1 MFDIHHP
8 ATDHHDMRDLTII
21 GGGPT
26 GIFAAFQC
34 GMNNISC
41 RIVESMS
48 QLGGQLAALYP
59 EKHIYDVAGFPEVP
73 AIDLVE
79 SLWKQAERYNPDV
92 VLGET
97 VTKYTKL
104 DDGTF
109 ETRTAAGNVYRSRAL
124 LIAAGLGAFEPRKLP
139 QLGNIDHLVGS
150 SVHYAVKSVD
160 DFRDKRVV
168 IVGGGDSAL
177 DWTVGLMKTAASVT
191 LVHRGHEFQ
200 GHGKTAHEVEQARE
214 AGTIDVHLETE
225 VRCIEESNGEL
236 CRLDLRSSAGEVTS
250 LEVDRLL
257 ILIGFKSNLGPLAGW
272 DLELCDNALVVDT
285 HMKTSVDGL
294 YAAGDIA
301 HYSGKLKIIQ
311 TGLSEATM
319 AVRHSLSYIKPG
331 EKIRNVFSSVKM
343 AKEKKAAEA
352 NNAAE
357 GASKASENKA
367 E

>member
-1 MFDIHHP
+1 MLDIHHP

-34 GMNNISC
+34 GMNNITC

-73 AIDLVE
+73 AISLVE

-104 DDGTF
+104 EDGTF
-109 ETRTAAGNVYRSRAL
+109 ETRTAAGHAYRSRAL

-139 QLGNIDHLVGS
+139 QLGNIDHLVGK
-150 SVHYAVKSVD
+150 SVFYAVRSVN
-160 DFRDKRVV
+160 DFRDKHVV

-177 DWTVGLMKTAASVT
+177 DWTVGLMKNAASVT
-191 LVHRGHEFQ
+191 LVHRAHEFH
-200 GHGKTAHEVEQARE
+200 GHGKTAHEVELARE
-214 AGTIDVHLETE
+214 SGTISVHLETE
-225 VRCIEESNGEL
+225 VRGIEERDGAL
-236 CRLDLRSSAGEVTS
+236 THVHLRDSDS
-250 LEVDRLL
+250 LESRIEADRLL

-272 DLELCDNALVVDT
+272 DLELFDNALVVDT

-301 HYSGKLKIIQ
+301 HYPGKLKIIQ

-343 AKEKKAAEA
+343 AKEKKAAE
-352 NNAAE
+352 E
-357 GASKASENKA
+357 KQSSENRVQ
-367 E
+367 

>member
-1 MFDIHHP
+1 MFDIHSDM
-8 ATDHHDMRDLTII
+8 TDHRDMRDLTII

-41 RIVESMS
+41 RIIESMS

-73 AIDLVE
+73 AISLVE

-104 DDGTF
+104 EDGTF
-109 ETRTAAGNVYRSRAL
+109 ETETNTGSIYRSRAL
-124 LIAAGLGAFEPRKLP
+124 LIAAGLGAFEPRTLP
-139 QLGNIDHLVGS
+139 QLGDISHLVGS
-150 SVHYAVKSVD
+150 SVFYAVKSVN
-160 DFRDKRVV
+160 DFRDRNVV

-177 DWTVGLMKTAASVT
+177 DWTVGLMKVARSVT

-200 GHGKTAHEVEQARE
+200 GHGKTAHEVLDAKEEGKLA
-214 AGTIDVHLETE
+214 VHLDTE
-225 VRCIEESNGEL
+225 VRCIDVEGNAL
-236 CRLDLRSSAGEVTS
+236 KRLHLRSRSGSES
-250 LEVDRLL
+250 SVDAERLL

-272 DLELCDNALVVDT
+272 DLELCENALVVDT

-301 HYSGKLKIIQ
+301 WYPGKLKIIQ

-331 EKIRNVFSSVKM
+331 EKIRTVFSSVRM
-343 AKEKKAAEA
+343 AKE
-352 NNAAE
+352 
-357 GASKASENKA
+357 NKTP
-367 E
+367 

>member
-1 MFDIHHP
+1 MFDIHNP
-8 ATDHHDMRDLTII
+8 TTDHQDIRDLTII

-34 GMNNISC
+34 GMNNLSC
-41 RIVESMS
+41 RIIESMS

-79 SLWKQAERYNPDV
+79 SLWTQAERYNPDV
-92 VLGET
+92 VLGEM

-109 ETRTAAGNVYRSRAL
+109 ETRTNAGHVYRSRAV

-139 QLGNIDHLVGS
+139 QLGNIDHLTGS
-150 SVHYAVKSVD
+150 SVYYAVKSVD
-160 DFRDKRVV
+160 DFKGKRVV

-177 DWTVGLMKTAASVT
+177 DWTVGLMKNAASVT
-191 LVHRGHEFQ
+191 LVHRSKEFH
-200 GHGKTAHEVEQARE
+200 GHGKTAHEVEQAK
-214 AGTIDVHLETE
+214 ADGTIDVHLQTE
-225 VRCIEESNGEL
+225 VASIEESNGAL
-236 CRLDLRSSAGEVTS
+236 TRVHLRSRNGEEWV
-250 LEVDRLL
+250 VDADRLL

-272 DLELCDNALVVDT
+272 DIELAENALVVDS

-301 HYSGKLKIIQ
+301 HYPGKLKIIQ

-343 AKEKKAAEA
+343 AKEKKAAEQQ
-352 NNAAE
+352 N
-357 GASKASENKA
+357 GGENKA
-367 E
+367 Q

>member
-1 MFDIHHP
+1 MFDIHNES
-8 ATDHHDMRDLTII
+8 TDHQDMRDLTII

-34 GMNNISC
+34 GMNNITC
-41 RIVESMS
+41 RIIESMS

-73 AIDLVE
+73 AIGLVE

-104 DDGTF
+104 EDGTF
-109 ETRTAAGNVYRSRAL
+109 ETRTSNGGVYRSKAL
-124 LIAAGLGAFEPRKLP
+124 LIAAGLGAFEPRTLP
-139 QLGNIDHLVGS
+139 QLGDISHLEGS
-150 SVHYAVKSVD
+150 SVFYSVRSVN
-160 DFRDKRVV
+160 DFRDRHVV

-177 DWTVGLMKTAASVT
+177 DWTVGLMKVAASVT
-191 LVHRGHEFQ
+191 VVHRAHEFH
-200 GHGKTAHEVEQARE
+200 GHGKTAHEVLEARD
-214 AGTIDVHLETE
+214 AGRLKVFMDTE
-225 VRCIEESNGEL
+225 VRSIEEQEGMLS
-236 CRLDLRSSAGEVTS
+236 RLHLRSRSGSETTLDA
-250 LEVDRLL
+250 DRLL

-301 HYSGKLKIIQ
+301 FYPGKLKIIQ

-331 EKIRNVFSSVKM
+331 EKIRSVFSSVKM
-343 AKEKKAAEA
+343 SNDKKAQ
-352 NNAAE
+352 
-357 GASKASENKA
+357 
-367 E
+367 

>member
-1 MFDIHHP
+1 
-8 ATDHHDMRDLTII
+8 MRDLTII

-79 SLWKQAERYNPDV
+79 SLWAQAERYNPDV
-92 VLGET
+92 VLGEA

-104 DDGTF
+104 EDGTF
-109 ETRTAAGNVYRSRAL
+109 ETQTDAGNVYRSRAV

-139 QLGNIDHLVGS
+139 QLGNIDHLTGS
-150 SVHYAVKSVD
+150 SVYYAVKSVE
-160 DFRDKRVV
+160 DFKGKRVV

-177 DWTVGLMKTAASVT
+177 DWTVGLMKNAASVT
-191 LVHRGHEFQ
+191 LVHRAKEFQ
-200 GHGKTAHEVEQARE
+200 GHGKTAYEVEQARE
-214 AGTIDVHLETE
+214 SGAIDVYLETE
-225 VRCIEESNGEL
+225 VASIEQQGGAL
-236 CRLDLRSSAGEVTS
+236 TGVYLRSTNGAEWAV
-250 LEVDRLL
+250 EADRLL

-272 DLELCDNALVVDT
+272 DLELCENALVVDT

-301 HYSGKLKIIQ
+301 HYLGKLKIIQ

-352 NNAAE
+352 KQAE
-357 GASKASENKA
+357 ENKA
-367 E
+367 Q

>member
-1 MFDIHHP
+1 MFDIHNN

-34 GMNNISC
+34 GMNNITC
-41 RIVESMS
+41 RIIESMP

-79 SLWKQAERYNPDV
+79 SLWTQAERYNPDV
-92 VLGET
+92 VLGEA

-104 DDGTF
+104 EDGTF
-109 ETRTAAGNVYRSRAL
+109 ETRTNTGNVYRSRAV

-139 QLGNIDHLVGS
+139 QLGNIDHLVGT
-150 SVHYAVKSVD
+150 SVFYAVKSVD
-160 DFRDKRVV
+160 DFRGKRVV

-177 DWTVGLMKTAASVT
+177 DWTVGLMKIADSVT
-191 LVHRGHEFQ
+191 LVHRAQEFQ
-200 GHGKTAHEVEQARE
+200 GHGKTAHEVEQARLD
-214 AGTIDVHLETE
+214 GTIDVHLETE
-225 VRCIEESNGEL
+225 VARIEESCGVL
-236 CRLDLRSSAGEVTS
+236 TCVHLRSRDGSECIVEA
-250 LEVDRLL
+250 DRLL

-272 DLELCDNALVVDT
+272 DLELYDNALVVDS

-301 HYSGKLKIIQ
+301 YYPGKLKIIQ

-331 EKIRNVFSSVKM
+331 ENIRNVFSSVKM
-343 AKEKKAAEA
+343 AKEKKA
-352 NNAAE
+352 
-357 GASKASENKA
+357 ENKVQ
-367 E
+367 